1 MRKIQGVLDR
11 LKTFEMGVL
20 YLIYRTAGRGIL
32 GQVHLGES
40 VKKAAKSLTT
50 RPIKEIN
57 DV

>member
-1 MRKIQGVLDR
+1 
-11 LKTFEMGVL
+11 MGVL

-40 VKKAAKSLTT
+40 AKKAAKSLTT

-57 DV
+57 DVLTHS